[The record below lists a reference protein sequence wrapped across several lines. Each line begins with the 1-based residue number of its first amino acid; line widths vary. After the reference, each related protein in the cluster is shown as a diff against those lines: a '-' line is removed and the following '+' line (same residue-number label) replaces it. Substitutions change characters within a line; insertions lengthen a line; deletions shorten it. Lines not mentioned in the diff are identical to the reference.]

1 MKIAIIGASGKAGR
15 VLLEELA
22 GRGHALT
29 AIVRNAARTNHETV
43 LEKDA
48 FALSKDDL
56 SGFDVVINAF
66 GAAPGKEQQHV
77 ELGQHLIKQLQGTR
91 TRLLVV
97 GGAGSLYVDPEQ
109 TIQLADTPEFPDA
122 YLPTAKNQ
130 AKNLEDLQQT
140 TDLHWTFI
148 SPAAFFDPDG
158 ERTGQYQ
165 LAHDVLTLNSAG
177 ESYVSYRDY
186 AVAVAD
192 EVEHHRHDQ
201 QRISIVSK

>member
-1 MKIAIIGASGKAGR
+1 M
-15 VLLEELA
+15 
-22 GRGHALT
+22 T
-29 AIVRNAARTNHETV
+29 ATVRNAARTNHETV

-66 GAAPGKEQQHV
+66 GAAPGQEQQHV

-97 GGAGSLYVDPEQ
+97 GGAGSLYVNPQ
-109 TIQLADTPEFPDA
+109 PTNPTGGYTGFPDA
-122 YLPTAKNQ
+122 SLPTAKNQ

-140 TDLHWTFI
+140 DGPALDLHQSGCLLLI
-148 SPAAFFDPDG
+148 SGRRPDSS
-158 ERTGQYQ
+158 QYQ
-165 LAHDVLTLNSAG
+165 LAHDINVDSGG